1 MKSVFSAVRS
11 AYESLRRRQQRR
23 QAIKDASLDKRLVL
37 GLSDRRIPSFKQLK
51 HLGRYLD
58 PVERRLL
65 KIFGAAILIALA
77 AAGAKFYDD
86 HVTRVPAQGGEYTEA
101 AVGGPRFINPI
112 LAGTNDADGDLIRL
126 IFSGLMR
133 TNTKGELVPDLA
145 ESFDVAAD
153 GKTYTFK
160 LRTGV
165 RWHDGAE
172 FSARDVAATYE
183 HVKDPGWDSPYQRQ
197 FKNVTVEAP
206 DDQTVVFKLTEPFAP
221 FLGILTLGILPDHL
235 WQEIKPANAS
245 RADLNIKPIGTGP
258 FKFNIF
264 IKDKKGAIRSYTLS
278 RNDDYYGQR
287 ALLDTLVFKYYPD
300 FASAV
305 EALTG
310 KHVDG
315 ISFLPHDALAEVEK
329 FRPVRIY
336 DLRLPQY
343 TAVFFNQTKNQSLQS
358 KAVRQ
363 ALAYAI
369 DRDRIVKEVLGDS
382 GAPIYG
388 PIPPGFVGFHPEVKH
403 YTLNDAKAT
412 ALLDQDG
419 WKAGENGMRQKESKD
434 EKTKAVTKT
443 DLAITLTTV
452 DSKDSIAVAQI
463 IQQNWKSIG
472 VTTEL
477 EVIPASRITR
487 DKIKTRDYEA
497 LLYGEIIGP
506 DPDPYPF
513 WHSSQNA
520 APGLNLAIFSNRRAD
535 ELLEKSRLTTKEEE
549 RAAYYK
555 EFQDILAEEVPA
567 IFLYSPTYTYAVSS
581 KIKGIDTGTIF
592 TPADRFSNVINWYIN
607 TKRVWH

>member
-1 MKSVFSAVRS
+1 MSVFSAVRS
-11 AYESLRRRQQRR
+11 AWESLRRREQRR
-23 QAIKDASLDKRLVL
+23 QAIKDSSLDKRLVL
-37 GLSDRRIPSFKQLK
+37 GLSDRRIPSLGQLK

-65 KIFGAAILIALA
+65 KIFGAAIVIALV
-77 AAGAKFYDD
+77 AAGTKYYSD
-86 HVTRVPAQGGEYTEA
+86 HVTRAPAQGGEYTEA
-101 AVGGPRFINPI
+101 AVGGPRFVNPI
-112 LAGTNDADGDLIRL
+112 LAGTNDADGDLIKL

-145 ESFDVAAD
+145 ESYAISED

-160 LRTGV
+160 LRAGI
-165 RWHDGAE
+165 RWHDGAD
-172 FSARDVAATYE
+172 FSARDIVATYE
-183 HVKDPGWDSPYQRQ
+183 HVKDPGWDSPYQGQ
-197 FKNVTVEAP
+197 FKNVAVEAP
-206 DDQTVVFKLTEPFAP
+206 DDQTVVFKLSEPFAP

-245 RADLNIKPIGTGP
+245 RADLNIKPVGTGP

-278 RNDDYYGQR
+278 RNDDYYGEK
-287 ALLDTLVFKYYPD
+287 ALLDTLIFKYYPD

-315 ISFLPHDALAEVEK
+315 ISFLPHDALAEVKK

-343 TAVFFNQTKNQSLQS
+343 TAVFFNQAKNAQLGS

-363 ALAYAI
+363 ALALAI

-388 PIPPGFVGFHPEVKH
+388 PIPPGFVGFHPEVKR
-403 YTLNDAKAT
+403 YSLDATKAA
-412 ALLDQDG
+412 ALLDQEG
-419 WKAGENGMRQKESKD
+419 WKIGEGGLRQKESKD
-434 EKTKAVTKT
+434 AKTKAVTKT
-443 DLAITLTTV
+443 ELAITLTTV

-463 IQQNWKSIG
+463 IQQNWASVG
-472 VTTEL
+472 VKAEL
-477 EVIPASRITR
+477 EITPASKIAR
-487 DKIKTRDYEA
+487 DKIKTREYEA

-520 APGLNLAIFSNRRAD
+520 APGLNLAVFSNRRAD

-549 RAAYYK
+549 RATYYK

-581 KIKGIDTGTIF
+581 KIKGIDNGTIF
-592 TPADRFSNVINWYIN
+592 IPADRFSNVINWYIN
-607 TKRVWH
+607 TRRVWK